1 MVNCLFK
8 MKFTNTNLSKLVIY
22 GIIKVYNNLYKSKV
36 IFMFTLSEIK
46 DIRRKYV
53 LKENGNIETTG
64 KEETKSPSE
73 MTTEE
78 KSYIESALF
87 LYRHVKMSK
96 DEFKDLSDEDFLR
109 KMQVDFTKEALSRNE
124 YTATTMDIA
133 ETPSQVIWRSILSE
147 NNGALTYFNRMLA
160 ENGKKL
166 QNFEKKGGIK
176 SFTTSISYDLIDD
189 SKGKF
194 LQSLNPNNPQYT
206 QNSPKVILSPEDRAK
221 RRAYVEKAIQYYDMM
236 EHDAWYQQRI
246 EKEEKNMQRVANI
259 VNNNGQIST
268 VKNGPELF
276 RLLKAAKNLSI
287 EGETDYLEE
296 VLSQRAVHEALVDFK
311 KSEYSQKMRTQA
323 IQNQQEGKINSNGL
337 LEGHSLSKGEKEN
350 HSAQVCIRQNP
361 NAVNEAKQIMA
372 KQSHIEFGTTTDDIR
387 LSNLYSLI
395 ARTQGKIPTKAKTQD
410 TIVLDTD
417 TGKEK

>member
-1 MVNCLFK
+1 MFK
-8 MKFTNTNLSKLVIY
+8 LSD
-22 GIIKVYNNLYKSKV
+22 IKEIRKSYQLEDSGNILLNQIKNKNNENGVTLPSD
-36 IFMFTLSEIK
+36 LSEEDIMKIK
-46 DIRRKYV
+46 
-53 LKENGNIETTG
+53 
-64 KEETKSPSE
+64 
-73 MTTEE
+73 
-78 KSYIESALF
+78 SALF
-87 LYRHVKMSK
+87 LNRLIKYETLGLENMT
-96 DEFKDLSDEDFLR
+96 DEERLEKFQK
-109 KMQVDFTKEALSRNE
+109 DFTEDALQNSTHTFNLMGN
-124 YTATTMDIA
+124 AMAAIGKDCIWIKLLQKD
-133 ETPSQVIWRSILSE
+133 PSAM
-147 NNGALTYFNRMLA
+147 NYFNYVLA
-160 ENGKKL
+160 ENGKKA
-166 QNFEKKGGIK
+166 QNLDIKGG
-176 SFTTSISYDLIDD
+176 TSGALTVSYQLTEKARNPFID
-189 SKGKF
+189 
-194 LQSLNPNNPQYT
+194 SLNPNNPQYT
-206 QNSPKVILSPEDRAK
+206 QNSPRVVLSPEDRAK

-259 VNNNGQIST
+259 VNNNEQIST

-395 ARTQGKIPTKAKTQD
+395 ARTQGKIPSKTKTQD
-410 TIVLDTD
+410 IIVLDTD

>member
-1 MVNCLFK
+1 MFK
-8 MKFTNTNLSKLVIY
+8 LSD
-22 GIIKVYNNLYKSKV
+22 IKEIRKSYQLEDSGNILLNQIKNKNNENGVTLPSD
-36 IFMFTLSEIK
+36 LSEEDIMKIK
-46 DIRRKYV
+46 
-53 LKENGNIETTG
+53 
-64 KEETKSPSE
+64 
-73 MTTEE
+73 
-78 KSYIESALF
+78 SALF
-87 LYRHVKMSK
+87 LNRLIKYETLGLENMT
-96 DEFKDLSDEDFLR
+96 DEERLEKFQK
-109 KMQVDFTKEALSRNE
+109 DFTEDALQNSTHTFNLMGN
-124 YTATTMDIA
+124 AMAAIGKDCIWIKLLQKD
-133 ETPSQVIWRSILSE
+133 PSAM
-147 NNGALTYFNRMLA
+147 NYFNYVLA
-160 ENGKKL
+160 ENGKKA
-166 QNFEKKGGIK
+166 QNLDIKGG
-176 SFTTSISYDLIDD
+176 TSGALTVSYQLTEKARNHFID
-189 SKGKF
+189 
-194 LQSLNPNNPQYT
+194 SLNPNNPQYT
-206 QNSPKVILSPEDRAK
+206 QNSPKVVLSPEDRAK

-268 VKNGPELF
+268 MKNGPELF

-311 KSEYSQKMRTQA
+311 KSEYSQKMKTQA

-361 NAVNEAKQIMA
+361 NAVNEAKQIIA

-395 ARTQGKIPTKAKTQD
+395 ARTQGKIPSKTKTQD
-410 TIVLDTD
+410 IIVLDTD

>member
-1 MVNCLFK
+1 
-8 MKFTNTNLSKLVIY
+8 
-22 GIIKVYNNLYKSKV
+22 
-36 IFMFTLSEIK
+36 
-46 DIRRKYV
+46 
-53 LKENGNIETTG
+53 
-64 KEETKSPSE
+64 
-73 MTTEE
+73 
-78 KSYIESALF
+78 
-87 LYRHVKMSK
+87 
-96 DEFKDLSDEDFLR
+96 
-109 KMQVDFTKEALSRNE
+109 
-124 YTATTMDIA
+124 
-133 ETPSQVIWRSILSE
+133 
-147 NNGALTYFNRMLA
+147 
-160 ENGKKL
+160 
-166 QNFEKKGGIK
+166 
-176 SFTTSISYDLIDD
+176 
-189 SKGKF
+189 
-194 LQSLNPNNPQYT
+194 
-206 QNSPKVILSPEDRAK
+206 
-221 RRAYVEKAIQYYDMM
+221 MM

-276 RLLKAAKNLSI
+276 RLLKATKNLSI